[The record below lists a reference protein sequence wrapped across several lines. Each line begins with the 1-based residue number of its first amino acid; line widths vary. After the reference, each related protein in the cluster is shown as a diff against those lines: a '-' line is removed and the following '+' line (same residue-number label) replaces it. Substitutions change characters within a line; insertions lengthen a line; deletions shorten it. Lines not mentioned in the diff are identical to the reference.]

1 MTVPI
6 DKLILGA
13 NPFEGVSYQSRA
25 LSVQYLEKFAKAEAV
40 AAVYDAAFNAGVRAI
55 TCSNT
60 GPVMEALAQFPKTK
74 EMRIY
79 PVIPNAY
86 EYAMEASE
94 KGVLGAVLSKAKGF
108 SLYQKVRLGVRALT
122 KIKSVLTKDVMDLI
136 LELLNFEMQSFEKF
150 NLGGVILH
158 GQLTD
163 MALSS
168 HNPEILSVFQDV
180 IRDQF
185 GAEPMLAT
193 HNFGLLLPQ
202 LMEWGIKM
210 PIMAPLNAKGFMM
223 KPSKEE
229 CETLVETSGYQVM
242 AKKVLAGGRLSP
254 EEAFPYLLDKR
265 IDSVVVGI
273 ASVPEAYHTFTVAKS
288 LLAGKSGLSGNF

>member
-25 LSVQYLEKFAKAEAV
+25 LSVQYQERFAKEENV
-40 AAVYDAAFNAGVRAI
+40 AAVFDAAYNSGVRAI

-60 GPVMEALAQFPKTK
+60 PNVIGALARFPKTK

-108 SLYQKVRLGVRALT
+108 SLYQKVRLGVRALS
-122 KIKSVLTKDVMDLI
+122 KIKSVLTKDVMDLL
-136 LELLNFEMQSFEKF
+136 LELLDFEMQSFSKL
-150 NLGGVILH
+150 NIGGVFLH

-168 HNPEILSVFQDV
+168 HNPDILSIFTDV

-185 GAEPMLAT
+185 GTEPMLAT
-193 HNFGLLLPQ
+193 HNFGILLPQ
-202 LMEWGIKM
+202 LMEWGIKV
-210 PIMAPLNAKGFMM
+210 PIMAPFNSKGFMM
-223 KPSKEE
+223 KPSKPE
-229 CETLVETSGYQVM
+229 CESLAETSGYQVI

-254 EEAFPYLLDKR
+254 EEAFPYLIGKKHDA
-265 IDSVVVGI
+265 VVVGI
-273 ASVPEAYHTFTVAKS
+273 GSVPEAYHTFTVAKNI
-288 LLAGKSGLSGNF
+288 LG

>member
-1 MTVPI
+1 MTVPLA
-6 DKLILGA
+6 KLILGA
-13 NPFEGVSYQSRA
+13 NPFEGVSYQSRT
-25 LSVQYLEKFAKAEAV
+25 LSVQYQERFAKAENV
-40 AAVYDAAFNAGVRAI
+40 AAVFEAAYNSGVRAI

-60 GPVMEALAQFPKTK
+60 ANVIGALDMFPKTP
-74 EMRIY
+74 EMKIY

-108 SLYQKVRLGVRALT
+108 SLYQKVRLGVRALS
-122 KIKSVLTKDVMDLI
+122 KIKSVLTKDVMDLL
-136 LELLNFEMQSFEKF
+136 LELLDFEMQSFAKY
-150 NLGGVILH
+150 NLGGVFLH

-168 HNPEILSVFQDV
+168 HNPDILGIFTDV

-185 GAEPMLAT
+185 KAEPMLAT
-193 HNFGLLLPQ
+193 HNFGVLLPQ
-202 LMEWGIKM
+202 LMEWGIKV
-210 PIMAPLNAKGFMM
+210 PIMAPFNAKGFMM

-229 CETLVETSGYQVM
+229 CESLMETSGYQIM

-254 EEAFPYLLDKR
+254 EEAFPYLLGKKH
-265 IDSVVVGI
+265 DSVVVGI
-273 ASVPEAYHTFTVAKS
+273 GSVPEAYHTFAVAKKI
-288 LLAGKSGLSGNF
+288 LGIA

>member
-25 LSVQYLEKFAKAEAV
+25 LSVQYQERFAKEENV
-40 AAVYDAAFNAGVRAI
+40 AAVFDAAYNSGVRAI

-60 GPVMEALAQFPKTK
+60 PNVIGALARFPKTK

-108 SLYQKVRLGVRALT
+108 SLYQKVRLGVRALS
-122 KIKSVLTKDVMDLI
+122 KIKSVLTKDVMDLL
-136 LELLNFEMQSFEKF
+136 LELLDFEMQSFSKL
-150 NLGGVILH
+150 NIGGVFLH

-168 HNPEILSVFQDV
+168 HNPDILSIFTDV

-185 GAEPMLAT
+185 KAEPMLAT
-193 HNFGLLLPQ
+193 HNFGVLLPQ
-202 LMEWGIKM
+202 LMEWGIKV
-210 PIMAPLNAKGFMM
+210 PIMAPFNSKGFMM
-223 KPSKEE
+223 KPSKPE
-229 CETLVETSGYQVM
+229 CESLAETSGYQVI

-254 EEAFPYLLDKR
+254 EEAFPYLIGKKHDA
-265 IDSVVVGI
+265 VVVGI
-273 ASVPEAYHTFTVAKS
+273 GSVPEAYHTFTVAKNI
-288 LLAGKSGLSGNF
+288 LG